1 VSGFFTFDSMTPKVC
16 VYCGSRPGSDPTYTA
31 AARALGHGL
40 AARGIGLVYGGGK
53 VGIMGALADA
63 ALKAGGEVVGVIP
76 SALCE
81 RELAHEGLS
90 ELVVVDDMAQRKAQL
105 AGRAQ
110 VLIALPG
117 GFGTLEELSEA
128 LSWAQLDLHTKPL
141 LLLNTS
147 GYFDALLAFFDHAVT
162 TDFLRPADR
171 ALIEACDQVEDLLTA
186 LAIRI

>member
-1 VSGFFTFDSMTPKVC
+1 MASQVC
-16 VYCGSRPGSDPTYTA
+16 VYCGSRPGSDPAYTA
-31 AARALGHGL
+31 AAHALGHGL

-53 VGIMGALADA
+53 IGLMGKLADA
-63 ALKAGGEVVGVIP
+63 ALAGGGEVVGIIP

-90 ELVVVDDMAQRKAQL
+90 KLIVVEDMAERKAQL
-105 AGRAQ
+105 ASRAQ

-128 LSWAQLDLHTKPL
+128 LSWAQLDLHAKPL

-147 GYFDALLAFFDHAVT
+147 GYFDALLAFFDHAVA
-162 TDFLRPADR
+162 TDFLRPEHR
-171 ALIEACDQVEDLLTA
+171 NLIEVCDQVEDLLTA
-186 LAIRI
+186 LAFHI